1 MKGLLIALGIILAGA
16 IGFFG
21 GAYYQTTLDQTC
33 PAFTATNAQTVLS
46 VIFDSPTTDSKITN
60 PITVSGKALGNWFFE
75 GEFSIT
81 VTDASG
87 VELGSSTAKAQGDW
101 MSEGYVPFTA
111 IINFAK
117 TSSPYGYVIAKKNN
131 PSGQP
136 SADSEYKVKVSF

>member
-33 PAFTATNAQTVLS
+33 PALTAANTQTVLP

-60 PITVSGKALGNWFFE
+60 PITVSGKALGNWYFE
-75 GEFSIT
+75 GEFNTAVI
-81 VTDASG
+81 DASET
-87 VELGSSTAKAQGDW
+87 ELGSSTAKAQGDW

-111 IINFAK
+111 TIDFAK
-117 TSSPYGYVIAKKNN
+117 TSSSYGYVIAKKNN

-136 SADSEYKVKVSF
+136 SANSEYRVKVSF